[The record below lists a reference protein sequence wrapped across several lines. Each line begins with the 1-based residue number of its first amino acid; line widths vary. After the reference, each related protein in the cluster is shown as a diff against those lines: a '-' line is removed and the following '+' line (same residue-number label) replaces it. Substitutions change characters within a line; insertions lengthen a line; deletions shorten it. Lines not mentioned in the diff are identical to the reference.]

1 MLGSFN
7 AREFKGRMRIDV
19 LTFEYLCST
28 LAPDLQRQ
36 DTNMRLAIPVQV
48 KVTVLISRLA
58 TGNFMQC
65 IVDLYMIGLSSSQ
78 LIVSQ
83 FCVAI
88 KANLLKKFITWP
100 FPAIIERF
108 AQEFQDLHEIPYV
121 VGAVDGSHIPIVA
134 PRLHAINYYNRK

>member
-19 LTFEYLCST
+19 LTFEYSCST

-48 KVTVLISRLA
+48 KVTVSISRLA

-78 LIVSQ
+78 LAVSR

-108 AQEFQDLHEIPYV
+108 VQEF
-121 VGAVDGSHIPIVA
+121 
-134 PRLHAINYYNRK
+134 